1 MKACFGDKQ
10 RQMVAVRLEI
20 NLQTVGLIWQSTG
33 ASDALSNTIH
43 YLILLQTFSG
53 GGVKILP
60 LSVSI
65 LSYIFKEHLKKT
77 VYKC

>member
-1 MKACFGDKQ
+1 
-10 RQMVAVRLEI
+10 MVAVRLEI

-43 YLILLQTFSG
+43 YLILLQIFSG